1 MSEKKKVLVAM
12 LVAIVLVVALPT
24 AVVLAQDEPEP
35 EAVPEFWMGGLGT
48 EGLLARMA
56 EILDIPQETLVAA
69 FEQVWQEVREER
81 INQATEDNEC
91 ICEECGER
99 FAERKM
105 NALQKREALGNKSFQ
120 RARVSQ
126 GARNRHMIA
135 VPRGWQGS
143 LSPRLVD

>member
-1 MSEKKKVLVAM
+1 MSKKKKVLGAM

-35 EAVPEFWMGGLGT
+35 EAVPEFWMGGLGA

-56 EILDIPQETLVAA
+56 EILDIPQETLAAA
-69 FEQVWQEVREER
+69 FEQAWQEVREER

-99 FAERKM
+99 FAERRM

-120 RARVSQ
+120 QARVPQ

-143 LSPRLVD
+143 LPYPPAE